1 MNCVVS
7 GRESIGKREIEV
19 SMSYMYLYIDIKPYS
34 LICLEFGIVNIVL
47 NVWPG

>member
-19 SMSYMYLYIDIKPYS
+19 SMSYIDIKPYS